1 MHVLTH
7 QQVLLKYLPGGFAGY
22 DREGSPLRIEAYGH
36 LDVKGILYSVKKID
50 LEKTKMLLGEEVMLK
65 LKMQSEKVVWQFW
78 TLIIYCN

>member
-1 MHVLTH
+1 M
-7 QQVLLKYLPGGFAGY
+7 LLKYLPGGFAGF

-65 LKMQSEKVVWQFW
+65 LKTQSEKVRRGQPW
-78 TLIIYCN
+78 TP